1 MSYRKFGYFTTGYW
15 IEPEG
20 EVIPVDDHFVY
31 LLEHPEKF
39 GIEQSEVEGISFTD
53 KEKREELL
61 LRAIQNNWIRVRRTG
76 GMSSIECWKLTDW
89 TLARIQTF
97 CKKIN
102 AWESDM
108 ITINE
113 IAKKNSYPIRV
124 KDLFSEDVMRLIS
137 SKRIDS
143 VLRKGNI
150 Q

>member
-1 MSYRKFGYFTTGYW
+1 LLSQFTGPYLRFFFK
-15 IEPEG
+15 IG
-20 EVIPVDDHFVY
+20 AFDRAREVAA
-31 LLEHPEKF
+31 
-39 GIEQSEVEGISFTD
+39 
-53 KEKREELL
+53 KEKREEFLL
-61 LRAIQNNWIRVRRTG
+61 KAVQNNWIRVRRTG
-76 GMSSIECWKLTDW
+76 GMSSIECWELTDW

-124 KDLFSEDVMRLIS
+124 KDLFSEDVMRLVS